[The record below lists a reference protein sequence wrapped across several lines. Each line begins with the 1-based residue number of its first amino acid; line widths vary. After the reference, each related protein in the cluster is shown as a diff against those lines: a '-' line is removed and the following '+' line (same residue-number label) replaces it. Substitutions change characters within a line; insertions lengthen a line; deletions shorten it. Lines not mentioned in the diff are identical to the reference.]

1 MTDGPKITFPCDYPI
16 KVIADGVE
24 GLSDLVLNI
33 ASEYDESLTA
43 DKLSER
49 QSREGN
55 YRSIT
60 IRFRATGEDQ
70 LVSLF
75 SDLKK
80 QDVIRMVL

>member
-1 MTDGPKITFPCDYPI
+1 MTDEPKITFPCDYPI
-16 KVIADGVE
+16 KVIGDGVE

-33 ASEYDESLTA
+33 ASEYDDTLTA

-49 QSREGN
+49 RSREGN

-60 IRFRATGEDQ
+60 IRFHATGEDQ
-70 LVSLF
+70 LALLF
-75 SDLKK
+75 SALKK

>member
-1 MTDGPKITFPCDYPI
+1 MNDGPKITFPCDYPI
-16 KVIADGVE
+16 KVIGDGVV
-24 GLSDLVLNI
+24 GLSDLVLKI
-33 ASEYDESLTA
+33 ASEYDDTLTA

-70 LVSLF
+70 RALLF
-75 SDLKK
+75 SALKK

>member
-33 ASEYDESLTA
+33 ASEYDDTLTA

-70 LVSLF
+70 LASLF

>member
-1 MTDGPKITFPCDYPI
+1 MTDEPKITFPCDYPI
-16 KVIADGVE
+16 KVIGDGVE

-33 ASEYDESLTA
+33 ASEYDDTLTA

-70 LVSLF
+70 LASLF
-75 SDLKK
+75 SALKR

>member
-1 MTDGPKITFPCDYPI
+1 MNDGPKITFPCDYPI
-16 KVIADGVE
+16 KVIGDGVV
-24 GLSDLVLNI
+24 GLSDLVLKI
-33 ASEYDESLTA
+33 ASEYDDTLTA

-70 LVSLF
+70 LALLCSA
-75 SDLKK
+75 LKK

>member
-1 MTDGPKITFPCDYPI
+1 VTQEPKITFPCDYPI
-16 KVIADGVE
+16 KVIGDGID

-33 ASEYDESLTA
+33 ASRYDDTLTA

-49 QSREGN
+49 ESRQGN

-70 LVSLF
+70 LASLF
-75 SDLKK
+75 SALKK
-80 QDVIRMVL
+80 HDAVRMVL